1 MTILKI
7 LEFPD
12 PKLRITASPI
22 DTVND
27 ELQKTIDDMFETM
40 YAAPGIGLAATQVD
54 IHKRLLVTDI
64 TAEKNQPF
72 VMINPEVIKKEGNVN
87 SNEGCLSIPGYQDDV
102 ERYETISIKYLDRR
116 GVSREEE
123 LNGLLAICVQHEID
137 HLNGKL
143 FIDYLSEAKRQKIRK
158 LIQKQEK
165 YSTNTETAS

>member
-1 MTILKI
+1 
-7 LEFPD
+7 
-12 PKLRITASPI
+12 
-22 DTVND
+22 
-27 ELQKTIDDMFETM
+27 
-40 YAAPGIGLAATQVD
+40 
-54 IHKRLLVTDI
+54 
-64 TAEKNQPF
+64 
-72 VMINPEVIKKEGNVN
+72 MINPEVIKKEGNVN

-116 GVSREEE
+116 GVSHEEE

>member
-12 PKLRITASPI
+12 PKLRITASQI
-22 DTVND
+22 DTFND
-27 ELQKTIDDMFETM
+27 ELQETIDDMFETM

-64 TAEKNQPF
+64 SAEKNQPY
-72 VMINPEVIKKEGNVN
+72 VMINPEVTKNEGNIN

-102 ERYETISIKYLDRR
+102 ARYETISIKYLDRH
-116 GVSREEE
+116 GVSHEEE

-165 YSTNTETAS
+165 YSTNTESAG

>member
-7 LEFPD
+7 LEFPN

-54 IHKRLLVTDI
+54 IHKRLLVMDI
-64 TAEKNQPF
+64 TAEKDQPF
-72 VMINPEVIKKEGNVN
+72 VMINPEVTKKEGNVI

-102 ERYETISIKYLDRR
+102 ERYEAISIKYLDRR
-116 GVSREEE
+116 GVSHEKE

-158 LIQKQEK
+158 LNKKQEK

>member
-12 PKLRITASPI
+12 PNLRITASPI

-27 ELQKTIDDMFETM
+27 ELQKIIDDMFETM

-64 TAEKNQPF
+64 SAEKNQPY
-72 VMINPEVIKKEGNVN
+72 VMINPKVIKKEGNIN

-102 ERYETISIKYLDRR
+102 ERYETILIKYLDRL
-116 GVSREEE
+116 GVSHEEE

-158 LIQKQEK
+158 LIHKQEK
-165 YSTNTETAS
+165 YSTNTESAD

>member
-27 ELQKTIDDMFETM
+27 ELQKIIDDMFETM

-64 TAEKNQPF
+64 SAEKNQPY
-72 VMINPEVIKKEGNVN
+72 VMINPEVTKNEGNIN

-102 ERYETISIKYLDRR
+102 ERYETILIKYLDRL
-116 GVSREEE
+116 GVSHEEE

-158 LIQKQEK
+158 LIHKQEK
-165 YSTNTETAS
+165 YSTNTESAD

>member
-27 ELQKTIDDMFETM
+27 ELQKIIDDMFETM

-64 TAEKNQPF
+64 SAEKNQPY
-72 VMINPEVIKKEGNVN
+72 VMINPKVIKKEGNIN

-102 ERYETISIKYLDRR
+102 ERYETILIKYLDRL
-116 GVSREEE
+116 GVSHEEE

-158 LIQKQEK
+158 LIHKQEK
-165 YSTNTETAS
+165 YSTNTESAD

>member
-54 IHKRLLVTDI
+54 IHKRLLVMDI

-102 ERYETISIKYLDRR
+102 ERYEAISIKYLDRR
-116 GVSREEE
+116 GVSHEKE

-158 LIQKQEK
+158 LNKKQEK

>member
-54 IHKRLLVTDI
+54 IHKRLLVMDI
-64 TAEKNQPF
+64 TAEKDQPF
-72 VMINPEVIKKEGNVN
+72 VMINPEVTKKEGNVI

-102 ERYETISIKYLDRR
+102 ERYEAISIKYLDRR
-116 GVSREEE
+116 GVSHEKE

>member
-1 MTILKI
+1 

-64 TAEKNQPF
+64 TVEKNQPF

-102 ERYETISIKYLDRR
+102 ERYEAISIKYLDRR
-116 GVSREEE
+116 GVSHEIE

-143 FIDYLSEAKRQKIRK
+143 FVDYLSSLKRERLKKKVEKK
-158 LIQKQEK
+158 LR
-165 YSTNTETAS
+165 YDAL

>member
-27 ELQKTIDDMFETM
+27 ELQKIIDDMFETM

-64 TAEKNQPF
+64 SAEKNQPY
-72 VMINPEVIKKEGNVN
+72 VMINPKVIKKEGNIN

-102 ERYETISIKYLDRR
+102 ERYETILIKYLDRL
-116 GVSREEE
+116 GVSHEEE

-158 LIQKQEK
+158 LIHKQEK
-165 YSTNTETAS
+165 YSTNTESAG

>member
-12 PKLRITASPI
+12 PKLRIKASPI

-54 IHKRLLVTDI
+54 IHKRLLVMDI

-116 GVSREEE
+116 GVSHEKE

-158 LIQKQEK
+158 LNKKQEK

>member
-102 ERYETISIKYLDRR
+102 ERYEAISIKYLDRR
-116 GVSREEE
+116 GVSHEKE

-158 LIQKQEK
+158 LNKKQAK

>member
-12 PKLRITASPI
+12 PNLRITASPI

-27 ELQKTIDDMFETM
+27 ELQKIIDDMFETM

-64 TAEKNQPF
+64 SAEKNQPY
-72 VMINPEVIKKEGNVN
+72 VMINPEVIKNEGNIN

-102 ERYETISIKYLDRR
+102 ERYETILIKYLDRL
-116 GVSREEE
+116 GVSNEEE

-158 LIQKQEK
+158 LIHKQEK
-165 YSTNTETAS
+165 YSTNTESAG

>member
-54 IHKRLLVTDI
+54 IHKRLLVMDI
-64 TAEKNQPF
+64 TAEKDQPF
-72 VMINPEVIKKEGNVN
+72 VMINPEVTKKEGNVI

-102 ERYETISIKYLDRR
+102 ERYEAISIKYLDRR
-116 GVSREEE
+116 GVSHEKE

-158 LIQKQEK
+158 LNKKQEK

>member
-1 MTILKI
+1 MAIREIITVPNPLLKTISEPVTIIDDEI
-7 LEFPD
+7 L
-12 PKLRITASPI
+12 L
-22 DTVND
+22 
-27 ELQKTIDDMFETM
+27 LIDDMFETM

-64 TAEKNQPF
+64 SAEKNQPY

-87 SNEGCLSIPGYQDDV
+87 SNEGCLSIPGYQDDI

-116 GVSREEE
+116 GVSHEEE

-165 YSTNTETAS
+165 HSTNTETAS

>member
-22 DTVND
+22 DTFND
-27 ELQKTIDDMFETM
+27 ELQETIDDMFETM
-40 YAAPGIGLAATQVD
+40 YAALGIGLAATQVD

-64 TAEKNQPF
+64 SAEKNQPY
-72 VMINPEVIKKEGNVN
+72 VMINPEVTKNEGNIN

-102 ERYETISIKYLDRR
+102 ARYETISIKYLDRH
-116 GVSREEE
+116 GVSHEEE

-137 HLNGKL
+137 HLDGILYTDRLVDKKAFGFEKEIVEFWKNEK
-143 FIDYLSEAKRQKIRK
+143 KI
-158 LIQKQEK
+158 
-165 YSTNTETAS
+165 

>member
-22 DTVND
+22 DTFND
-27 ELQKTIDDMFETM
+27 ELQETIDDMFETM

-64 TAEKNQPF
+64 SAEKNQPY
-72 VMINPEVIKKEGNVN
+72 VMINPEVTKNEGNIN

-102 ERYETISIKYLDRR
+102 ARYETISIKYLDRH
-116 GVSREEE
+116 GVSHEVE

-165 YSTNTETAS
+165 YSTNTESAG